1 MTFKKSFRF
10 ENAWLLEDKLENVV
24 NEEWN
29 VEVFSKL
36 KKCANN
42 LEQWEMLT
50 LTHVLAC
57 DSFSLNN
64 PNYRCCLQP
73 LAAEDVLP
81 TTMIAECGKRTW
93 FGDKRE
99 EQAPIESNEFLPRLR
114 RQKSVT
120 SSSQYINKK
129 ELRVCVG
136 TWNVGGKLPPDD
148 LDIDDWLGINELADI
163 YVLSLQ
169 EIVPLNP
176 GNIFCVEDTRPRQKW
191 ENIIRDALNRV
202 RSKAPKMKSFSDPPS
217 PSKFK
222 PSNDAPDI
230 EEETLLESDGDIG
243 EEVHPLDEEHN
254 VYDGGANKPT
264 TYEEALN
271 TNFQASDVVDIANTK
286 EPIGNDLKRQIYDGK
301 RLGVA
306 SFRNIISPQFS
317 AFACDALAVL
327 KNSMSDPNNVLQ
339 SWNCT
344 LVTPCTWFHVNCNS
358 ENSVTRVDLGNANLS
373 GHLVPQLGQ
382 LLILECL

>member
-1 MTFKKSFRF
+1 MGPAIDHAPVIAKPLTKDDLIDYFISSCKPKHNWSCGSPLVQVECCKRIVLNGAIWPYRHFGYFCVLSQF
-10 ENAWLLEDKLENVV
+10 E
-24 NEEWN
+24 
-29 VEVFSKL
+29 
-36 KKCANN
+36 
-42 LEQWEMLT
+42 
-50 LTHVLAC
+50 
-57 DSFSLNN
+57 
-64 PNYRCCLQP
+64 Y
-73 LAAEDVLP
+73 
-81 TTMIAECGKRTW
+81 AECGKRTW

-120 SSSQYINKK
+120 SRSQYINKK

-254 VYDGGANKPT
+254 VYDGG
-264 TYEEALN
+264 
-271 TNFQASDVVDIANTK
+271 
-286 EPIGNDLKRQIYDGK
+286 
-301 RLGVA
+301 
-306 SFRNIISPQFS
+306 
-317 AFACDALAVL
+317 DALAVL